1 MADSNKAGSGKKGA
15 DQERDN
21 KERSDQDRIIQFNQL
36 NLLGK
41 AVFVGGLFTRAAT
54 KVVESTIKATVDIV
68 TEAEK
73 AFKQGLDPNIEE
85 AKIIEEHDDNPQ
97 VNQRTSKRS

>member
-1 MADSNKAGSGKKGA
+1 MADSDK
-15 DQERDN
+15 
-21 KERSDQDRIIQFNQL
+21 SDPKDGENIIRFGNL

-41 AVFVGGLFTRAAT
+41 AVFVSGVLTRVAT
-54 KVVESTIKATVDIV
+54 KVVDSTIKATVDIV

-85 AKIIEEHDDNPQ
+85 AKILEEHEDEKP
-97 VNQRTSKRS
+97 RRKKKA

>member
-1 MADSNKAGSGKKGA
+1 MADSDNSDPEKG
-15 DQERDN
+15 
-21 KERSDQDRIIQFNQL
+21 DRIIQFSNL

-41 AVFVGGLFTRAAT
+41 AVYVSGVFTRVAT
-54 KVVESTIKATVDIV
+54 KVVDSTIKATVDIV

-85 AKIIEEHDDNPQ
+85 AKIIEEHEDE
-97 VNQRTSKRS
+97 TKKRKKKI

>member
-1 MADSNKAGSGKKGA
+1 MADSGKSDPDAGDK
-15 DQERDN
+15 
-21 KERSDQDRIIQFNQL
+21 IIQFSNL

-41 AVFVGGLFTRAAT
+41 AVFVSGVLTRVAT
-54 KVVESTIKATVDIV
+54 KVVDTTIKATVDIV

-85 AKIIEEHDDNPQ
+85 AKIIEEHEEKPG
-97 VNQRTSKRS
+97 KKKKA